1 MLRNSFKKKEQKK
14 QLRGQNSFIP
24 PHPFYEFQFDLFFNN
39 DIPNQKFKVGALMI
53 DVFTKYMVVVPI
65 KSRHEDEV
73 AVGLIEG
80 LKKMNGKPELLYTDD
95 ETAFSGASIQEY
107 LKKEDISHHITRGHP
122 NFAERAVRTYKDM
135 LYKRVEADEKKG
147 KENIQWTNYN
157 FEILLTYNGKMVHSA
172 TGLTPKEA
180 VKGEKNLKAKVNMSI
195 NATRTRKYPELNV
208 LDKVKIYRKKAITE
222 KERSSTWSKETYTVE
237 SITKRLGQTYF
248 KTSQGDR
255 LYLRNELLKVQ
266 N

>member
-1 MLRNSFKKKEQKK
+1 
-14 QLRGQNSFIP
+14 
-24 PHPFYEFQFDLFFNN
+24 
-39 DIPNQKFKVGALMI
+39 MI

-107 LKKEDISHHITRGHP
+107 LKKEGITHHITRGHP
-122 NFAERAVRTYKDM
+122 HFAERAIRRYKDM

-147 KENIQWTNYN
+147 KENFQWADYN
-157 FEILLTYNGKMVHSA
+157 LEILLTYNDKNIHSA

-195 NATRTRKYPELNV
+195 NATRTRKYPEIKTG
-208 LDKVKIYRKKAITE
+208 DKVKIYRKKAITE
-222 KERSSTWSKETYTVE
+222 KEGTSNWLPTIYEVE
-237 SITKRLGQTYF
+237 KTYF
-248 KTSQGDR
+248 YLKDKSRG
-255 LYLRNELLKVQ
+255 YLRSKILKV
-266 N
+266 

>member
-1 MLRNSFKKKEQKK
+1 
-14 QLRGQNSFIP
+14 
-24 PHPFYEFQFDLFFNN
+24 
-39 DIPNQKFKVGALMI
+39 MI

-107 LKKEDISHHITRGHP
+107 LKKEGITHHITRNHP
-122 NFAERAVRTYKDM
+122 NFAERAIRSYKDM
-135 LYKRVEADEKKG
+135 LYKRVEAGEKKG
-147 KENIQWTNYN
+147 QENIQWPDYN
-157 FEILLTYNGKMVHSA
+157 VEILITYNTKNIHSA
-172 TGLTPKEA
+172 TGLAPKEA
-180 VKGEKNLKAKVNMSI
+180 VKGEKNLKAKVNMTI

-208 LDKVKIYRKKAITE
+208 SNKVKIYRKRRTGE
-222 KERSSTWSKETYTVE
+222 KERTSNWSNETYEVE
-237 SITKRLGQTYF
+237 GIEKKLGQTYF

-255 LYLRNELLKVQ
+255 LYLRNELLKV
-266 N
+266 